1 MGISNKEVEKFFKQ
15 NNVNYIKYIDGDLFE
30 TKILKNIDFII
41 KSSGIKFDTNFL
53 KIAES
58 LKIKV
63 ISDLELFYLLFPNKE
78 MILVTGTNGKTTT
91 SILISSLLND
101 ANIYKSGVYGNIGIP
116 LFLLNDELV
125 EVVEASSFMLHN
137 SYKLKPHIYI
147 VTSLVSHHLDYHQ
160 NEENYYYDKLKIIN
174 NLNEFDYLIY
184 NKDYEIINE
193 YLNNLKCNVIT
204 YSLSDKTADVY
215 LKDNN
220 IIFNNQP
227 TINLSN
233 NIRKEDHVLENM
245 LATFIVGKI
254 YNINNELIENSLIN
268 FKGVEHRFEF
278 IVNNNNNVIINDS
291 KSTSPMALSK
301 AIDNIKKYE
310 NFFKIIILGGM
321 IVDKNY
327 DEVNEK
333 IKLADEIYIFGKD
346 NYKFV
351 KYIKH
356 NNIFVFDTLDEIIFY
371 IKNKKRNK
379 LLILFSPSCPSYDL
393 YKNFEERGE
402 HFKKLIFYHN
412 FCK

>member
-116 LFLLNDELV
+116 LFSLNDELV
-125 EVVEASSFMLHN
+125 EVVEASSFKLHN

-174 NLNEFDYLIY
+174 NLNEFD
-184 NKDYEIINE
+184 
-193 YLNNLKCNVIT
+193 
-204 YSLSDKTADVY
+204 
-215 LKDNN
+215 
-220 IIFNNQP
+220 
-227 TINLSN
+227 
-233 NIRKEDHVLENM
+233 
-245 LATFIVGKI
+245 
-254 YNINNELIENSLIN
+254 
-268 FKGVEHRFEF
+268 
-278 IVNNNNNVIINDS
+278 
-291 KSTSPMALSK
+291 
-301 AIDNIKKYE
+301 
-310 NFFKIIILGGM
+310 
-321 IVDKNY
+321 
-327 DEVNEK
+327 
-333 IKLADEIYIFGKD
+333 
-346 NYKFV
+346 
-351 KYIKH
+351 
-356 NNIFVFDTLDEIIFY
+356 
-371 IKNKKRNK
+371 
-379 LLILFSPSCPSYDL
+379 
-393 YKNFEERGE
+393 
-402 HFKKLIFYHN
+402 
-412 FCK
+412 